1 MDLKLDGK
9 RALIT
14 GSSGGIGE
22 GIAKVFAKEGTIVV
36 IHGRNR
42 ANAERVANE
51 IKDSGGT
58 AYVALGDLSNDEGAS
73 EVSSIAM
80 SLTGGIDILVNNAAD
95 FKNRGWAESTP
106 NDWAELYNLNVLSCV
121 RMIRSVMPQMKKN
134 EWGRIIQI
142 SSGEATQPFAFM
154 PDYAA
159 TKAALNNLTVS
170 LSKELANTGITS
182 NTISP
187 GIIVTSSLEK
197 FYRQTAAKR
206 GWGNDWNE
214 IEKHI
219 VQEILYNPVG
229 RLGKIDDVANLV
241 VFVASPLASY
251 VNGANLRVDGGSVVT
266 VN

>member
-1 MDLKLDGK
+1 MDLQLNGK

-22 GIAKVFAKEGTIVV
+22 GIAKVFAKEGTTVV
-36 IHGRNR
+36 IHGRNKT
-42 ANAERVANE
+42 NAERVANE
-51 IKDSGGT
+51 IKDNGGT
-58 AYVALGDLSNDEGAS
+58 AYVALGDLSTDDAAS
-73 EVSSIAM
+73 KVSSIAM
-80 SLTGGIDILVNNAAD
+80 SVTGGIDILVNNAAD
-95 FKNRGWAESTP
+95 YKNRSWADSTP
-106 NDWAELYNLNVLSCV
+106 DEWAELYNLNVLSAV
-121 RMIRSVMPQMKKN
+121 RMIRYIMPQMKKN
-134 EWGRIIQI
+134 GWGRIIQI

-170 LSKELANTGITS
+170 LSKELANSGITS

-197 FYRQTAAKR
+197 FYRETAAKR
-206 GWGNDWNE
+206 GWGSDWNV
-214 IEKHI
+214 IEKHVI
-219 VQEILYNPVG
+219 EEILYNPVG
-229 RLGKIDDVANLV
+229 RLGTIDDVANLV

-251 VNGANLRVDGGSVVT
+251 INGANLRVDGGSVVT

>member
-1 MDLKLDGK
+1 MDLQLGGK

-22 GIAKVFAKEGTIVV
+22 GIAKVFAKEGATVV

-42 ANAERVANE
+42 TNAERVANE
-51 IKDSGGT
+51 IKDNGGT

-73 EVSSIAM
+73 KVSSIAM
-80 SLTGGIDILVNNAAD
+80 SKTGGIDILVNNAAD
-95 FKNRGWAESTP
+95 YKNRGWAESTP
-106 NDWAELYNLNVLSCV
+106 DGWAELYNLNVLSCV

-197 FYRQTAAKR
+197 FYRETAAKR
-206 GWGNDWNE
+206 GWGSDWNE
-214 IEKHI
+214 IEKH
-219 VQEILYNPVG
+219 VVKEILYNPVG

-251 VNGANLRVDGGSVVT
+251 INGANLRVDGGSVLT